1 MLLYIRLLSESFS
14 FALNALRN
22 NKLRTL
28 LSLLGVTIGIFS
40 IIAVL
45 AAVDSMD
52 KKIKEDLSDMDMN
65 TIYLMNFSFGPS
77 EVPRWKRDQ
86 FPKVTYEE
94 FEFLKKSVPS
104 IDKISFNFFARN
116 ESVKFESKTV
126 NSIRV
131 KPSTEDF
138 FDIEPIKIETGRLF
152 NAAESNSGSPVIV
165 IGNEVAKGLFDTSD
179 PIGKKI
185 RLYGQKLTVIG
196 VLKKQGQGMFGDSND
211 VGVFFPVNFL
221 RRMYG
226 DDNDALRAAILIKPE
241 KGIDIEEFK
250 AEVSQKLRVHRGV
263 KTGEIDNF
271 FMNVLSGFT
280 DFIDNIVGQMN
291 AIGWGISAFSL
302 LVGGFGLCGIPENL
316 ISALRDKG
324 SNGLTVVS
332 NNAGVDDFG
341 LGLLLRTRQIKRMI
355 SSYVGENKEF
365 ERQLLS
371 GELEV
376 ELIPQGTL
384 AERCRAAGAGIPAF
398 FTPAGVGTEVAEGK
412 EVRVFDGK
420 TYLLEHA
427 FQSDFALV
435 KAWKGD
441 RYGNLIFKDTARN
454 FNPMM
459 AMAGK
464 ITIAEVEELV
474 PLGQLDPNE
483 VHVAGIFVHRI
494 FQGSNYE
501 KRIEQR
507 TVRPKS

>member
-1 MLLYIRLLSESFS
+1 MLLYLRLLSESFS
-14 FALNALRN
+14 FAINALRN

-65 TIYLMNFSFGPS
+65 TVYLMNFSFGPS
-77 EVPRWKRDQ
+77 EVPRWKREQ
-86 FPKVTYEE
+86 FPKVTYDE
-94 FEFLKKSVPS
+94 FEFLKKSIPS

-152 NAAESNSGSPVIV
+152 NASESNSGSPVIV
-165 IGNEVAKGLFDTSD
+165 IGSEVANGLFVNTD

-211 VGVFFPVNFL
+211 VAVFFPVNFL

-226 DDNDALRAAILIKPE
+226 DENDALRAAILIKPE

-250 AEVSQKLRVHRGV
+250 AELAQKLRVHRGV

-280 DFIDNIVGQMN
+280 DFIDNIIGQMN

-302 LVGGFGLCGIPENL
+302 LVGGFGIANIMFVSVKERTNL
-316 ISALRDKG
+316 IGIQKALGAKNKFILFQFLFEAVILSLIGGLIGMFLVWIIALILSNTLDFEFVLSASNMLLG
-324 SNGLTVVS
+324 SGL
-332 NNAGVDDFG
+332 AAFIG
-341 LGLLLRTRQIKRMI
+341 LI
-355 SSYVGENKEF
+355 
-365 ERQLLS
+365 
-371 GELEV
+371 
-376 ELIPQGTL
+376 
-384 AERCRAAGAGIPAF
+384 AGIIPAIS
-398 FTPAGVGTEVAEGK
+398 ASK
-412 EVRVFDGK
+412 
-420 TYLLEHA
+420 
-427 FQSDFALV
+427 
-435 KAWKGD
+435 
-441 RYGNLIFKDTARN
+441 
-454 FNPMM
+454 
-459 AMAGK
+459 
-464 ITIAEVEELV
+464 
-474 PLGQLDPNE
+474 LDPVE
-483 VHVAGIFVHRI
+483 AIRSGM
-494 FQGSNYE
+494 
-501 KRIEQR
+501 
-507 TVRPKS
+507 

>member
-1 MLLYIRLLSESFS
+1 MLLYLRLLSESFS
-14 FALNALRN
+14 FAINALRN

-77 EVPRWKRDQ
+77 EVPRWKREQ
-86 FPKVTYEE
+86 FPKVTYDE
-94 FEFLKKSVPS
+94 FEFLKKSIPS

-165 IGNEVAKGLFDTSD
+165 IGSEVANGLFENTD

-211 VGVFFPVNFL
+211 VAVFFPVNFL

-226 DDNDALRAAILIKPE
+226 DENDALRAAILIKPE

-250 AEVSQKLRVHRGV
+250 AELAQKLRVHRGV

-302 LVGGFGLCGIPENL
+302 LVGGFGIANIMFVSVKERTNL
-316 ISALRDKG
+316 IGIQKALGAKNKFILFQFLIEAIILSLIGGLIGMFLVWVIAIILSSTLDFEFVLSASNMLLG
-324 SNGLTVVS
+324 SGL
-332 NNAGVDDFG
+332 AAFIG
-341 LGLLLRTRQIKRMI
+341 LI
-355 SSYVGENKEF
+355 
-365 ERQLLS
+365 
-371 GELEV
+371 
-376 ELIPQGTL
+376 
-384 AERCRAAGAGIPAF
+384 AGIIPAIS
-398 FTPAGVGTEVAEGK
+398 ASK
-412 EVRVFDGK
+412 
-420 TYLLEHA
+420 
-427 FQSDFALV
+427 
-435 KAWKGD
+435 
-441 RYGNLIFKDTARN
+441 
-454 FNPMM
+454 
-459 AMAGK
+459 
-464 ITIAEVEELV
+464 
-474 PLGQLDPNE
+474 LDPVE
-483 VHVAGIFVHRI
+483 AIRSGM
-494 FQGSNYE
+494 
-501 KRIEQR
+501 
-507 TVRPKS
+507 